1 MKKPIEVIKAASPE
15 VQSVINQVLKIHQ
28 EGKHYRDLPGDMER
42 DFCERII
49 KVIKDEV
56 KT

>member
-1 MKKPIEVIKAASPE
+1 MKSLNEVAEAVSPE
-15 VQSVINQVLKIHQ
+15 VRSVINQVLKIHQ
-28 EGKHYRDLPGDMER
+28 EGKHYRDLPVDMER

-49 KVIKDEV
+49 KVIMDEI

>member
-56 KT
+56 KA